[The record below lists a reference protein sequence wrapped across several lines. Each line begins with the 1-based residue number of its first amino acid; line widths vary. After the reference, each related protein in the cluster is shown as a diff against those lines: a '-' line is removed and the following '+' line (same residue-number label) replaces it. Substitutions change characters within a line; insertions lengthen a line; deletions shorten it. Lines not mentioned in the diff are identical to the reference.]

1 MNIEI
6 IKDILNQI
14 KSEETYNVDILDDEE
29 PQFSDYRYNS
39 YPLKNDNVKKFIHS
53 NKDSRIC
60 YIDGG
65 NIDLISSPSFY
76 LGLVRVYFNM
86 FRNNKVITPNVISQ
100 KYEFYV
106 LGKSLGKDR
115 DINFTFKLF
124 PFVND
129 NRINTNEVDLTFDSK
144 DPSISNQNF
153 RAQLNSVCGIARRF
167 LEWKVSEVIIDEEL
181 DKGDILVRDGSLQTA
196 IKGESDFSKRAYAA
210 ADKKEVTFCGVAKS
224 SRLYT
229 NKGRSLSYAIRLIG
243 NKSYPNDM
251 WYYHPIVDI
260 NYLDHNAEMYFVKFH
275 PSSRYVF
282 RFEIQ
287 KNRVKILGE
296 EGIKEVLG
304 LIASNSMDL
313 RFPGYPFGLVDSDYI
328 ARVRNDEKETH
339 TALFR
344 SLCDDEKII
353 KFINE
358 NTSVEDAHGVL
369 DSLQGI

>member
-6 IKDILNQI
+6 MKDIINQI
-14 KSEETYNVDILDDEE
+14 KSEENYNNDILDDEE
-29 PQFSDYRYNS
+29 PQFSDYRYIS
-39 YPLKNDNVKKFIHS
+39 HPLKNINVKTFSHS
-53 NKDSRIC
+53 NKDAKIC

-76 LGLVRVYFNM
+76 LGLVRVYFNI
-86 FRNNKVITPNVISQ
+86 FRNNKLITPNKLSQ
-100 KYEFYV
+100 KFEFYV
-106 LGKSLGKDR
+106 LGKSAGKGKDI
-115 DINFTFKLF
+115 DFSFKLF
-124 PFVND
+124 PFTD
-129 NRINTNEVDLTFDSK
+129 NYIINPNEVDLTFDSK

-153 RAQLNSVCGIARRF
+153 RAQLSFVCGIARRF
-167 LEWKVSEVIIDEEL
+167 LEWKISEIIIEQEL
-181 DKGDILVRDGSLQTA
+181 DKGDIIVRDGSLQTA
-196 IKGESDFSKRAYAA
+196 IKGESDFSKRVYAA
-210 ADKKEVTFCGVAKS
+210 ADKKGVTFCGVAKS

-229 NKGRSLSYAIRLIG
+229 NKGRSLSYAIRLLG
-243 NKSYPNDM
+243 NNLYPNDM

-275 PSSRYVF
+275 PSSRYIF

-287 KNRVKILGE
+287 KNRAKKLRE

-313 RFPGYPFGLVDSDYI
+313 RFPGYPFGLVDADYI

-353 KFINE
+353 KFMNE

-369 DSLQGI
+369 DSLQGT